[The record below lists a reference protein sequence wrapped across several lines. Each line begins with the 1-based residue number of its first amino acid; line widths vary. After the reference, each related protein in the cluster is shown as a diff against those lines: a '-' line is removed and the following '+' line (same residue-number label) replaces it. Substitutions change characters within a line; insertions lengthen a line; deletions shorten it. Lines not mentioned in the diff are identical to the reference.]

1 MAADDDDLLVE
12 TAQIQQRCADVDR
25 LVLDGDWV
33 GVVATRDDARAALER
48 GHQLWPVAAYADYRI
63 ALDGPAALAASV
75 VDATSS
81 RYTLGPFPEVIAT
94 THQWLDVRD
103 HLANTPG
110 AATLAHEFVA
120 AGVVL
125 VDDPIAR
132 SLPPIFEL
140 PLALQP
146 WEPVYQRAVYHLDR
160 VEHAAPQLPRCRQI
174 GNKAIPGAVI
184 ADPLVTDALSALVR
198 SWSIESNGRVEAR
211 AVEGD
216 ALSAIAS
223 LGVSRPFV
231 AEISLADA
239 LALMG
244 WAASGGGAHGRRR
257 GLASARSDVWWALTA
272 LTGLAEHPAE
282 HRAGGEADVA
292 PVHPDELGEV
302 LDDLHWTL
310 WSAGEPDT
318 GWALRL
324 AIDVPDE
331 GLAWVIGAID
341 AA

>member
-1 MAADDDDLLVE
+1 MPADDELLVE
-12 TAQIQQRCADVDR
+12 TAQIQQLCSDVDR

-33 GVVATRDDARAALER
+33 GVLAARDDARAALER

-63 ALDGPAALAASV
+63 ALDGPAALASSV

-81 RYTLGPFPEVIAT
+81 RYTLGPFPEVMAT
-94 THQWLDVRD
+94 THQWHDLRD
-103 HLANTPG
+103 HLPATPG
-110 AATLAHEFVA
+110 ASTLAHEFVA
-120 AGVVL
+120 AGVALDEDRVAL
-125 VDDPIAR
+125 

-146 WEPVYQRAVYHLDR
+146 WEPAYRRAIYHLDR
-160 VEHAAPQLPRCRQI
+160 VEHDAPVMPSCRQI
-174 GNKAIPGAVI
+174 ATKAAAGNVI
-184 ADPLVTDALSALVR
+184 SDPIVTDALTALVR
-198 SWSIESNGRVEAR
+198 SWSTESNGRVEAR

-216 ALSAIAS
+216 AVSAIAS
-223 LGVSRPFV
+223 LGVSRPYM
-231 AEISLADA
+231 AEIDLAQA
-239 LALMG
+239 VSLMG

-272 LTGLAEHPAE
+272 LTGLAEQ
-282 HRAGGEADVA
+282 GDGE
-292 PVHPDELGEV
+292 PIHPDELGEV
-302 LDDLHWTL
+302 LDDLRWTL

-324 AIDVPDE
+324 AIEVPDE